1 MTKSIDPRYV
11 LDEVE
16 ILGLLVERI
25 AEHTGLLR
33 FGESIHGVRLHT
45 ERSARHTAALFQEL
59 RDRRDTRARLA
70 GQGPRMARSMVDAI
84 DPFEYMEQLL
94 DTLRVLPTP
103 EAMRTI
109 LTSHKIEKLAEEMRI
124 DQQLIHT
131 AVAAG
136 PRGVNLGD
144 VYRKQVEV
152 LAQMKG
158 KTVDEL
164 TPEER
169 EEWLIDSWAPYL
181 PEPIRSQWQQAVD
194 TTNNE
199 ISGLGVDELIKAYET
214 YLQWVLDS
222 YAVGTNKGSFHVAS
236 YNERDRSGTSPIPAY
251 KDTFWH
257 RKAAIRVNPE
267 YDPSRPWH
275 AASRTVKNEPVNAPY
290 IIEIEFEPRGI
301 RDTDFVISLWDT
313 RTGTPPAHIQEL
325 IGEVKE
331 GYHFVVVE
339 SRGMHGEDP
348 LRAAVGRTKLEAYT
362 ILVVGEP
369 ENTSVARRTMTEA
382 EQEELRKAASDP
394 SLQIDM
400 SLSPTVPQHDLP
412 PPRGATEEAIRN
424 TLTGDVFIEME
435 KLSIAELEGLLDAL
449 VAHAKYGVVEKHEFV
464 AREHFKPVPKY
475 SIRVESTEPDKM
487 IGKHIKANWVFTHE
501 GLWRERCR
509 MLAGLCALRGVFLEK
524 SDQDTETHAHYTMP
538 YTIDELHTIFGPYEE
553 LT

>member
-16 ILGLLVERI
+16 ILGLLIERV

-33 FGESIHGVRLHT
+33 FGESVHGVRLHT

-70 GQGPRMARSMVDAI
+70 GQGPRVARSTVDAT

-94 DTLRVLPTP
+94 DTLRVLPTSS
-103 EAMRTI
+103 AMRTI
-109 LTSHKIEKLAEEMRI
+109 LTAHDIEQAAEEMRI
-124 DQQLIHT
+124 DQQLIHA
-131 AVAAG
+131 AVASGKRGIALRDIYPKAG
-136 PRGVNLGD
+136 DRVSID
-144 VYRKQVEV
+144 Q
-152 LAQMKG
+152 
-158 KTVDEL
+158 L

-169 EEWLIDSWAPYL
+169 EEYIDSWAPHL
-181 PEPIRSQWQQAVD
+181 PEPIRSQWRAKVA
-194 TTNNE
+194 E
-199 ISGLGVDELIKAYET
+199 ISDQYDQLDDDEIIECYEG

-236 YNERDRSGTSPIPAY
+236 YNERNHSGTSPIPLY
-251 KDTFWH
+251 KDTFW
-257 RKAAIRVNPE
+257 RRSVKIVPNPE
-267 YDPSRPWH
+267 YDSTKPSH
-275 AASRTVKNEPVNAPY
+275 AASQTVKNQPINPSHL
-290 IIEIEFEPRGI
+290 IEIEFEPRGI

-325 IGEVKE
+325 IGAMKE

-348 LRAAVGRTKLEAYT
+348 LRVAVGRTKLEAYT
-362 ILVVGEP
+362 ILVAGEP
-369 ENTSVARRTMTEA
+369 ENTSVTRRTMTEA

-435 KLSIAELEGLLDAL
+435 KLSIAELEGLRDAL
-449 VAHAKYGVVEKHEFV
+449 VAHSKYGVVEKHEFV

-509 MLAGLCALRGVFLEK
+509 MLAGLCAMRGVFLEK